1 MCSRFGLSGSFLNG
15 LSKVYPLS
23 EPKVCIFCFV
33 RKNMSPN
40 AKLLGERAPS
50 KVGLTHTYFDLFA
63 GGAGSGEFMKKL
75 FSIPFSTC
83 YERTVQRTVVQ

>member
-1 MCSRFGLSGSFLNG
+1 
-15 LSKVYPLS
+15 
-23 EPKVCIFCFV
+23 
-33 RKNMSPN
+33 
-40 AKLLGERAPS
+40 LGERAPS